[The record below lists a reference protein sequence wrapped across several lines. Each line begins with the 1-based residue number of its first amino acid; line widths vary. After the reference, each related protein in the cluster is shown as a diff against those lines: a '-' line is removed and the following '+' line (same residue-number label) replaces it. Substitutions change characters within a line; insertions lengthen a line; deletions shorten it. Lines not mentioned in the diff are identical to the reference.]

1 MSSHIWVLFV
11 LAACAPDPVGGTI
24 SAMSS
29 AHDLQATF
37 EPDGVWV
44 SGRSGEAPPIQI
56 ALRSWGRAGALEPG
70 EFAKHNG
77 KLIQKLAFAE
87 FEPVYKEYMGLASHY
102 IQGLDRGDTV
112 NDLVV
117 KLIREHAAKLI
128 LTSPV

>member
-1 MSSHIWVLFV
+1 MPEDV
-11 LAACAPDPVGGTI
+11 
-24 SAMSS
+24 
-29 AHDLQATF
+29 ATEYAGYLRRF
-37 EPDGVWV
+37 E
-44 SGRSGEAPPIQI
+44 EAV
-56 ALRSWGRAGALEPG
+56 GALEPG

-102 IQGLDRGDTV
+102 LEGIDRGDTV